1 MKVICIADFAFDP
14 IQSMLHQLFR
24 LERFLPDLPLLID
37 HNFLVFSFTIL
48 TLFCSKSKK
57 NANHFVLS
65 LSTLSQDLFPPPPI
79 IMNIRKV
86 YSRNITPWHCA
97 VLIQQQKKGLGFYH
111 RWVPTFA
118 VCVCHMPD
126 DCFASMKLVSWNYLR
141 FLSGFTNAL
150 STYWYWM
157 LFFIKKNIVIFVE
170 YLLKLFTIYIICMC
184 VKMMRQI
191 EKRSLHPLASSS

>member
-65 LSTLSQDLFPPPPI
+65 LSTLSQDLFPPPPQ
-79 IMNIRKV
+79 
-86 YSRNITPWHCA
+86 
-97 VLIQQQKKGLGFYH
+97 L
-111 RWVPTFA
+111 
-118 VCVCHMPD
+118 
-126 DCFASMKLVSWNYLR
+126 SW
-141 FLSGFTNAL
+141 
-150 STYWYWM
+150 
-157 LFFIKKNIVIFVE
+157 IFVRFTAE
-170 YLLKLFTIYIICMC
+170 ILLLDIVLFSYNNKKKDLGSITGEFQHLQYVYVTCRMI
-184 VKMMRQI
+184 V
-191 EKRSLHPLASSS
+191 LLAWNL